1 MGLRPAAQQLL
12 LGVRGDPRL
21 VVHSGP
27 AFAPVH
33 PGPGHA
39 TQPRP
44 QPAHAAGGGE
54 AAAGGGAEEGCS
66 TAGEAEVRLV
76 FLLSLQVFH
85 HFKRLTEVVPSLFLL
100 DTSLGSGRCVRT

>member
-1 MGLRPAAQQLL
+1 MHQRQHQQLQENGNQHRVAAPDLRGATWSRAPVGFRPAAQQLL
-12 LGVRGDPRL
+12 LGVHGDPQL

-54 AAAGGGAEEGCS
+54 AEAGGGAEEGCS

-76 FLLSLQVFH
+76 FLL
-85 HFKRLTEVVPSLFLL
+85 
-100 DTSLGSGRCVRT
+100 